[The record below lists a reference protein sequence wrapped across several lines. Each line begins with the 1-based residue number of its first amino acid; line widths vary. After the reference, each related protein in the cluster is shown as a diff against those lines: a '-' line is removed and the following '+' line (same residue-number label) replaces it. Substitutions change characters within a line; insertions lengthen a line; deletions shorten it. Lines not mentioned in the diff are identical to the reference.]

1 MQNNLREQFGWS
13 DYSKA
18 SKNHRNWISAPSLV
32 NLSRAGFPFCLYA
45 QINKL

>member
-1 MQNNLREQFGWS
+1 MQNNLCEQFGWS

-32 NLSRAGFPFCLYA
+32 NLSRAEQTLFVFMLR
-45 QINKL
+45 